1 MGEHWSL
8 ILFFAGLLSAWGV
21 IIIATTRWTVNRG
34 LAAND
39 LRVAQIEKSV
49 AEVKAENQKREREIL
64 QLRIDL
70 PLEYVRR
77 EDAIRQETVI
87 TAKLDTLAAKIDV
100 LRADRWLERQNDDK

>member
-1 MGEHWSL
+1 MGDNWQL

-39 LRVAQIEKSV
+39 QRMAQLEKNMSE
-49 AEVKAENQKREREIL
+49 AKQENQKREREIL
-64 QLRIDL
+64 QLRCDL

-77 EDAIRQETVI
+77 EDGIRQETVI
-87 TAKLDTLAAKIDV
+87 HAKLDMLAAKLDA
-100 LRADRWLERQNDDK
+100 LRSERNLGERHD